1 MMIME
6 SPDEQR
12 YAKKRIGIDFGMNST
27 VIAEFNG
34 DGRAISIVEFPG
46 WSRQFPLAEE
56 KTVAITPSL
65 IHYTDT
71 GLVFIG
77 EQVNCEKKFDNPA
90 TARWMK
96 QYISQNSPAQFT
108 RGKDQLTGFRQAA
121 TDFLMALL
129 SSPLLVN
136 NKSEIYESVF
146 TFPVESPPSYISWLE
161 DVAILAGFGINFLID
176 EAHAAVLGYDLNPSS
191 GCKVLIIEFGQ
202 DGLDVRI
209 VAISEDIPHP
219 AEPRSRILG
228 RAVNSLGGLAIDRCI
243 FQDMLAEDLSRENDA
258 TIRRIQP
265 EILHSICRTR
275 ENPSLTG
282 EIPVHATDPVSG
294 RDITGYIRC
303 SDLERIFNEQGIFSV
318 LNRTLERALAVAR
331 TRGCDE
337 DQITAV
343 LMIGECSTLP
353 MVKKAVRQRFYHH
366 QVLYDH
372 AVDAVARGAALY
384 SPFVSQPDRIRKD
397 YALRYWDPTS
407 NEHCYRFLVRNGARY
422 PSAGQ
427 VARIVISASYDF
439 QSRMGIPIY
448 EISDGSGDANQCT
461 IELISDSGGGMRIAG
476 PAPDAETGRKP
487 VWVNEHTPTILV
499 ASPPAQKGEPRFELT
514 FTIDV
519 RRNLCVTAR
528 DIITGMLV
536 KNGEPLLRMN

>member
-1 MMIME
+1 MMKMG
-6 SPDEQR
+6 SPDEQV
-12 YAKKRIGIDFGMNST
+12 YVKKRLGIDFGMNST

-34 DGRAISIVEFPG
+34 DRGAISIVKFPG
-46 WSRQFPLAEE
+46 CSRQFFPEEE

-96 QYISQNSPAQFT
+96 QYISQNSPAQFAS
-108 RGKDQLTGFRQAA
+108 GKDQVTGFRQAA

-161 DVAILAGFGINFLID
+161 DVAILAGFGTNFLID
-176 EAHAAVLGYDLNPSS
+176 EAHAAVLGYGLNPRS

-209 VAISEDIPHP
+209 VAISEEIPHP

-243 FQDMLAEDLSRENDA
+243 FQEMLGKDLFRENDA

-265 EILHSICRTR
+265 EMLHSIGRAK
-275 ENPSLTG
+275 ENLSLTG
-282 EIPVHATDPVSG
+282 EIPVHATDPASG

-343 LMIGECSTLP
+343 LMMGECSTLP
-353 MVKKAVRQRFYHH
+353 MVNKAVRQRFFHH

-384 SPFVSQPDRIRKD
+384 SPFFSQPDRIRKD

-407 NEHCYRFLVRNGARY
+407 NEHRYRFLVRNGARF

-427 VARIVISASYDF
+427 VARIVISASYDS

-448 EISDGSGDANQCT
+448 EISDGSGDADQCT

-487 VWVNEHTPTILV
+487 VWVNEHTPTVLV
-499 ASPPAQKGEPRFELT
+499 ASPPALKGEPRFELT
-514 FTIDV
+514 FTIDM

-536 KNGEPLLRMN
+536 KNGEPLLRMS